1 MLKSPN
7 SISKLQYWISV
18 LIILVFH
25 LLLVY
30 RFFQVQ
36 ILDHDLY
43 SKQAD
48 NNRIRATSIP
58 SPRGLILDRNG
69 EIIVDNYPTYIL
81 YGIDAEILDKNKNYE
96 IINKTTGIVKS
107 DRKVESTT
115 VLAIL
120 SDIFFGE

>member
-1 MLKSPN
+1 MKRIDDL
-7 SISKLQYWISV
+7 Y
-18 LIILVFH
+18 
-25 LLLVY
+25 
-30 RFFQVQ
+30 FQVQ

-48 NNRIRATSIP
+48 SNRIRATSIP

-96 IINKTTGIVKS
+96 IINKIKINYWYIHKTIGIWYGS
-107 DRKVESTT
+107 Y
-115 VLAIL
+115 
-120 SDIFFGE
+120 